1 MPQLLVIDDDPA
13 VPLVV
18 RRTFQNSDVQ
28 VHSAGTAAAGL
39 DELTERPIDVVLLDV
54 LLPDLPGL
62 ETFDRIR
69 QQDAKIPI
77 IVITAGTTS
86 ATAIEAMKRGA
97 YEYLV
102 KPLDLAQVRELV
114 DRALELRRMINEPV
128 AIPGDRTD
136 GPSAAAPG
144 DVLVGRCHAMQ
155 EVYKAIGR
163 VASQNV
169 TVLVRGESGTGK
181 ELVAR
186 AIYQHSHRTKGPFL
200 AVNCAAIPEQLLESE
215 LFGHERGSFT
225 GADRQRI
232 GKFEQS
238 SGGTLFLDEIG
249 DMAPLLQSKILRLL
263 QEQQFERVGG
273 NETIRADVRVIA
285 ATNRDLEHMVANG
298 GFREDLFY
306 RLNGYTVRL
315 PALRER
321 QEDLPMLIEHFLGRF
336 QRELHKEVRGVSNE
350 ASDVLL
356 RYTWPGNIRELQ
368 NVLRQALLQTTGP
381 VLVPE
386 FLPEYVREAAE
397 RGLLTGAAPHD
408 QDQFGWSA
416 LVERRLREGAEGLY
430 DEMLAT
436 MERDLFTRVLRHTG
450 GNQIQAARILGIARG
465 TLRAKI
471 RALGIRLENVV
482 VCEGESD
489 SGEGDEAPV

>member
-1 MPQLLVIDDDPA
+1 MANLLVIDDDPA
-13 VPLVV
+13 VPLLV
-18 RRTFQNSDVQ
+18 RRTFQDSEVQ
-28 VHSAGTAAAGL
+28 VYSAGTAAAGL
-39 DELTERPIDVVLLDV
+39 DQLAERPIDVVLLDV

-69 QQDAKIPI
+69 LHDPKIPV

-114 DRALELRRMINEPV
+114 DRALELRRMIHQPV
-128 AIPGDRTD
+128 AIPGDTID
-136 GPSAAAPG
+136 AGADASAAI
-144 DVLVGRCHAMQ
+144 DMLVGRCHAMQ
-155 EVYKAIGR
+155 DVYKAVGR
-163 VASQNV
+163 VASQDV

-186 AIYQHSHRTKGPFL
+186 AIYHHSHRAAGPFL

-238 SGGTLFLDEIG
+238 NGGTLFLDEIG

-263 QEQQFERVGG
+263 QEQRFERVGG

-285 ATNRDLEHMVANG
+285 ATNRDLEQMVEAG
-298 GFREDLFY
+298 TFREDLFY
-306 RLNGYTVRL
+306 RLNGYTIKL
-315 PALRER
+315 PPLRER
-321 QEDLPMLIEHFLGRF
+321 KGDLPMLIEHFLGRF
-336 QRELHKEVRGVSNE
+336 GRELHKNVRGASNE
-350 ASDVLL
+350 ATELL
-356 RYTWPGNIRELQ
+356 LAYTWPGNIRELQ
-368 NVLRQALLQTTGP
+368 NVLRQAILQMTGP

-386 FLPEYVREAAE
+386 FLPEYVRDAVERARATGSAALGDGD
-397 RGLLTGAAPHD
+397 RLP
-408 QDQFGWSA
+408 WSA
-416 LVERRLREGAEGLY
+416 HIDQRLRAGAEGLY
-430 DEMLAT
+430 DEVLAT

-465 TLRAKI
+465 TLRSKT
-471 RALGIRLENVV
+471 RSLGIRLENVV
-482 VCEGESD
+482 VAEGEEEDD
-489 SGEGDEAPV
+489 SLAN